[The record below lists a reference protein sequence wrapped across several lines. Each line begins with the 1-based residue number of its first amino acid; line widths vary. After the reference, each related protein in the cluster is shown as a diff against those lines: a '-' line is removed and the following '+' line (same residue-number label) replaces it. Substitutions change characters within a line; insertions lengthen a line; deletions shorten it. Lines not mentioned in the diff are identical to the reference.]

1 MLSLNSLDLR
11 ELDLP
16 NRQFTWDNSRETSA
30 YERLDRILVST
41 ERESK
46 FPLATV
52 QALTREISYH
62 TQLLLDTGNGTHGNK
77 ELGFKFELG

>member
-30 YERLDRILVST
+30 YERLDWILVSM
-41 ERESK
+41 EWEYN
-46 FPLATV
+46 FPLVTV
-52 QALTREISYH
+52 QALTREISDH
-62 TQLLLDTGNGTHGNK
+62 TPLLLDTGNGTQGNK
-77 ELGFKFELG
+77 QL